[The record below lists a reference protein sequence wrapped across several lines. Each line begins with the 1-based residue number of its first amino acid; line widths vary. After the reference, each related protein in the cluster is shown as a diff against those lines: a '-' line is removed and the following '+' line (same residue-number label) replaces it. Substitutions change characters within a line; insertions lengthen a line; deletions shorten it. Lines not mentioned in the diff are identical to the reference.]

1 MANNL
6 FANPMVI
13 TGSLAT
19 SYKAQ
24 MAGAGEIGSLFTL
37 RIEKVYWENPGT
49 IGDTITIGDPISGL
63 TLLALRCEVANQS
76 QLIDWT
82 SNPKLWQDFE
92 INSFPSGTLYI
103 YTR

>member
-6 FANPMVI
+6 VANPIVL
-13 TGSLAT
+13 TGSM
-19 SYKAQ
+19 SQGYKA
-24 MAGAGEIGSLFTL
+24 ATASALGTL
-37 RIEKVYWENPGT
+37 QTLKVEKIYWENPGT
-49 IGDTITIGDPISGL
+49 IGDTITLGDPISGL